1 MSYCLF
7 QFSFLWMDIMFI
19 FYQIVLEADGH
30 EPYISY
36 SLKKVWDGKTELRG
50 SEELTS
56 KKEHEAEQP
65 ILNSTVG
72 DPFCDIIEN
81 DFIKTEHIEINQG
94 EIWSSRERSN
104 EVSALKTPTLMGK

>member
-1 MSYCLF
+1 MSCRLF

-19 FYQIVLEADGH
+19 FYQIVSEADGH

-36 SLKKVWDGKTELRG
+36 SQKRAKDGKTELRG

-56 KKEHEAEQP
+56 KKEHEAEQA

-81 DFIKTEHIEINQG
+81 DFIKTERIEINQG

-104 EVSALKTPTLMGK
+104 EVSALKTPALMGK